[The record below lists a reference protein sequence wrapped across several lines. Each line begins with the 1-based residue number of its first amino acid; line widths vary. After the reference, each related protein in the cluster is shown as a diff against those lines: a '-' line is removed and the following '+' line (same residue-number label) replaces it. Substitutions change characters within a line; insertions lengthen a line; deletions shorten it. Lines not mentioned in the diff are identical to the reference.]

1 MTRSCRLSP
10 PVIKTDYLIPG
21 ASMKHLYTDADKFPS
36 AALLIKSVALKYVEI
51 KKHYADPLN
60 VCLKAMPL
68 EYNSA
73 NKAPASMI
81 KEVLPAIL
89 ANLDAEGITTVI
101 IADSAYF
108 KAATRQSKADPHY
121 GYKMPC
127 TVPGYEH
134 MNVFLTGNYQG
145 LFYNPRIQD
154 KITLSLSAIA
164 GHLSGNYQKLGQNV
178 IRSAKYVEKIE
189 DIRDTLETLKQYPV
203 LTCDVE
209 TYGLSIDVSR
219 IGTIAFAWNQHEGV
233 CLNINHH
240 LYRSPDER
248 FELRKMFRDYFT
260 ASDSTYI
267 YHNATFD
274 IRCIIYDFFMNADN
288 TNFTAMIDALDVMYR
303 KVHDT
308 KIITYLATNNTAEN
322 KLSLKE
328 NAFEFAGN
336 YAQEDIQDIKLIRN
350 VVLMEYNL
358 VDCLSTWYV
367 FNKYHS
373 KMITDDQLDI
383 YNNIFI
389 PSLKNITQM
398 ELTGMPM
405 DMNSIQIVSRDLKQ
419 IMSERTSGLLNEELV
434 QDYLWLEQK
443 KAFIKKNALLKTK
456 FKPLDDFTSTLNTN
470 SPLQLSGLLY
480 GFLGLPVLDTTDT
493 GQPATGKK
501 TIQKLYNSLINEYD
515 IKENEL

>member
-10 PVIKTDYLIPG
+10 PVIKTDYLILEV
-21 ASMKHLYTDADKFPS
+21 SMKHLYTDADKFPQ
-36 AALLIKSVALKYVEI
+36 AAILIKGVAFKYTEI

-73 NKAPASMI
+73 NKAPAKMI

-89 ANLDAEGITTVI
+89 ANLDAENITTVI

-108 KAATRQSKADPHY
+108 KAATRQSKAEPHY

-127 TVPGYEH
+127 TIAGFEH
-134 MNVFLTGNYQG
+134 MSVFLTGNYQG
-145 LFYNPRIQD
+145 LFYNPRIQE
-154 KITLSLSAIA
+154 KIDLSLSAIA
-164 GHLSGNYQKLGQNV
+164 GHLGGNYQQLGQNIIKKV
-178 IRSAKYVEKIE
+178 SYVHTIA
-189 DIRDTLETLKQYPV
+189 DIGDALAILKQYPM

-209 TYGLSIDVSR
+209 TYGLSIDKSR
-219 IGTIAFAWNQHEGV
+219 IATIGFAWNKHEGLV
-233 CLNINHH
+233 INLNHKIP
-240 LYRSPDER
+240 RSD
-248 FELRKMFRDYFT
+248 FDKQIVSNMLRDYFMT
-260 ASDSTYI
+260 SNATHI

-274 IRCIIYDFFMNADN
+274 IRCIIYDFFMKEVNDD
-288 TNFTAMIDALDVMYR
+288 FVSMVDALDVMYK

-308 KIITYLATNNTAEN
+308 KLITYLATNNTAEN
-322 KLSLKE
+322 KLSLKD

-336 YAQEDIQDIKLIRN
+336 YAQEDIKDITLISKKD
-350 VVLMEYNL
+350 LLEYNL

-367 FNKYHS
+367 YNRYYD
-373 KMITDDQLDI
+373 KMVDDNQLDI
-383 YNNIFI
+383 YKSIFI

-405 DMNSIQIVSRDLKQ
+405 DMLTIENVSNDLEL
-419 IMSERTSGLLNEELV
+419 IMQHSTNKLLKEELV
-434 QDYLWLEQK
+434 EDYLWLEQK

-456 FKPLDDFTSTLNTN
+456 FKPLDDFTSSLNTN
-470 SPLQLSGLLY
+470 SPLQLSQLLY

-501 TIQKLYNSLINEYD
+501 TIIKLYNSIINEYD
-515 IKENEL
+515 IKEDEL